1 MSSKGLG
8 FMIFGGDFLCNG
20 RLYQE
25 IAQLVTNAF
34 RRPEPLSFIILPTEN
49 TRPSEMTQN
58 ANNLCWLDMEMTGL
72 NPEHDR
78 IIEVAMIITD
88 SDLNVLAQSDVYVI
102 HQSDELLDGMDEW
115 NTATHG
121 RTGLTQ
127 RVRES
132 SLTEAEVEQNLLDF
146 MSAWIPEKSTPM
158 CGNSIHQDRRFMVKY
173 MPRLEAYFHYRNLD
187 VSTLKE
193 LAKRWNPAVAKSV
206 VKRGSHKALDDILE
220 SIEEMRH
227 YREHFLKLPSEQ

>member
-1 MSSKGLG
+1 
-8 FMIFGGDFLCNG
+8 
-20 RLYQE
+20 
-25 IAQLVTNAF
+25 
-34 RRPEPLSFIILPTEN
+34 
-49 TRPSEMTQN
+49 MTQN

-72 NPEHDR
+72 DPERER

-88 SDLNVLAQSDVYVI
+88 PDLNVLAQSEVYVV

-132 SLTEAEVEQNLLDF
+132 RLTEAEVEQKLLDF
-146 MSAWIPEKSTPM
+146 IAQWIPEKATPM
-158 CGNSIHQDRRFMVKY
+158 CGNTIHQDRRFMVKY
-173 MPRLEAYFHYRNLD
+173 MPRLEAFFHYRNLD

-193 LAKRWNPAVAKSV
+193 LARRWHPAVYKGV
-206 VKRGSHKALDDILE
+206 VKKGSHKALDDILE
-220 SIEEMRH
+220 SIDELKY
-227 YREHFLKLPSEQ
+227 YRDTFLRLPAPNHTAAPAAE

>member
-1 MSSKGLG
+1 M
-8 FMIFGGDFLCNG
+8 
-20 RLYQE
+20 
-25 IAQLVTNAF
+25 
-34 RRPEPLSFIILPTEN
+34 
-49 TRPSEMTQN
+49 QN
-58 ANNLCWLDMEMTGL
+58 ENNLCWLDMEMTGL
-72 NPEHDR
+72 NPDTDK

-88 SDLNVLAQSDVYVI
+88 SDLNVLAQSEVYAV
-102 HQSDELLDGMDEW
+102 HQSDEVLAAMDEW

-132 SLTEAEVEQNLLDF
+132 HYTEAEVEQKLLDF
-146 MSAWIPEKSTPM
+146 MAQWLPAKASPM

-193 LAKRWNPAVAKSV
+193 LARRWHPAVAKGV
-206 VKRGSHKALDDILE
+206 VKRGSHQALDDILE

-227 YREHFLKLPSEQ
+227 YRATFLKLPQA

>member
-1 MSSKGLG
+1 
-8 FMIFGGDFLCNG
+8 
-20 RLYQE
+20 
-25 IAQLVTNAF
+25 
-34 RRPEPLSFIILPTEN
+34 
-49 TRPSEMTQN
+49 MTQN

-88 SDLNVLAQSDVYVI
+88 SNLNVLAQSDVYVI
-102 HQSDELLDGMDEW
+102 QQVLLDFGFGQFGLAHALGQAG
-115 NTATHG
+115 TAVGGGVPLVH
-121 RTGLTQ
+121 
-127 RVRES
+127 
-132 SLTEAEVEQNLLDF
+132 AVEQNLLDF